1 MIVEKNKEY
10 YAVSTSEDRSATDT
24 VAMLENLITETGRV
38 PRTLRVDGAK
48 VFVGCEMR
56 DFCRKHN
63 ITLQFV

>member
-38 PRTLRVDGAK
+38 PRTLRVDGVK
-48 VFVGCEMR
+48 EFVGFEMR